1 MTEFEVLLIR
11 VRVCSTSNSN
21 SNSVIFSVRISS
33 VINELVLIALIV
45 AIFVVAIIFL
55 FVAHSPLED
64 PLESQPLAGQPN
76 NKSTDVCLS
85 IYLSVCLSH
94 HRRGRVPLCSMCSYV
109 ENCKIRTNV
118 NNFVPLY
125 IPTCVPG
132 GVKIEI
138 LQNINRTTRKTT

>member
-64 PLESQPLAGQPN
+64 PLES
-76 NKSTDVCLS
+76 
-85 IYLSVCLSH
+85 
-94 HRRGRVPLCSMCSYV
+94 
-109 ENCKIRTNV
+109 
-118 NNFVPLY
+118 
-125 IPTCVPG
+125 
-132 GVKIEI
+132 
-138 LQNINRTTRKTT
+138 